1 MASNVNMIKATMKI
15 QPGSELSFWY
25 ALNYRQLRF
34 IDMESSL
41 LQKDQDLRTKGK
53 KLVRVDLTLTAL
65 LVVGLLIAAVFSL
78 NILRI
83 MFSAAQIINCV
94 VSTVLEVRNLRK
106 RKRVLGNIKGV
117 ADMIEQER
125 QGQSPLTKWNY
136 RF

>member
-1 MASNVNMIKATMKI
+1 MSEDMAKATIKVK
-15 QPGSELSFWY
+15 PGSELSFWF

-34 IDMESSL
+34 MDMESSL
-41 LQKDQDLRTKGK
+41 LQQDQELKAKGK
-53 KLVRVDLTLTAL
+53 KLLKVDLTLTAL

-83 MFSAAQIINCV
+83 MFPAAQIINCV

-117 ADMIEQER
+117 AEMIEQER
-125 QGQSPLTKWNY
+125 QGQSPLTKWNCRY
-136 RF
+136 